1 MNHGH
6 QLLKA
11 VSYIY
16 MYTYTT
22 HIYVLYTYICIF
34 VSIEK
39 LLSSFSLPSSWTNQ
53 VPKKSCKVINL
64 SAGTQKNVTQNT
76 SNKYV
81 LVK

>member
-6 QLLKA
+6 QVLKA
-11 VSYIY
+11 VSYIC
-16 MYTYTT
+16 MYTY
-22 HIYVLYTYICIF
+22 VCIF

-81 LVK
+81 LVKWRIGYN